1 MLLTNRRLPATACSV
16 LALATTWAVLS
27 GTVTGCERETR
38 HFRESPPAVAARAT
52 VVQGTLQAGS
62 VAPPVTVRNLY
73 EANAFAVS
81 EGKRLYEWFNC
92 AGCHAHG
99 GGDIGPPLMDAK
111 WIYGS
116 EPENIFATIVEG
128 RPNGMPAYRHKIPD
142 QQVWQLVAY
151 VRSMSGQL
159 RKDVAPGRNDDMNVR
174 KSEQSTEEQ
183 LPADVSEPK
192 SAERPQ

>member
-1 MLLTNRRLPATACSV
+1 MLFTNGRSPATACPV
-16 LALATTWAVLS
+16 FLLATTWLTLS
-27 GTVTGCERETR
+27 GIVTGCERETR
-38 HFRESPPAVAARAT
+38 RFRESPPAVAANAT
-52 VVQGTLQAGS
+52 VMQGTLQAGS
-62 VAPPVTVRNLY
+62 HAPPVTLKNLY
-73 EANAFAVS
+73 EENAFAVS
-81 EGKRLYEWFNC
+81 EGKRLYQWFNC
-92 AGCHAHG
+92 AGCHAQG
-99 GGDIGPPLMDAK
+99 GGDIGPPLMDVK

-128 RPNGMPAYRHKIPD
+128 RPNGMPAYRHKVPD

-183 LPADVSEPK
+183 SPVDASEPK
-192 SAERPQ
+192 SAEQP